1 MKKFYIAIVIGCL
14 LVLGACGADKENSS
28 APGSVDDG
36 ETITNNGAIDH
47 GVDDKQ
53 VGFNMSGGKIE
64 EASGVPAAEKEQIL
78 EAFTIYIDAFNEK
91 DIDKYM
97 DTLSKH
103 SKVFDLEEERI
114 YMEGEFGKYDLNRVA
129 TDITIVKYSEN
140 EAQVFATLKTKV
152 KQISSGLEF
161 DQLGRQVT
169 VFTKDDGN
177 WKVSSIHYI
186 GDEKSK

>member
-1 MKKFYIAIVIGCL
+1 MKKFYIAIMVGIL
-14 LVLGACGADKENSS
+14 LVLGACSADKENSS
-28 APGSVDDG
+28 NHGSVDDG
-36 ETITNNGAIDH
+36 ETATNNGAIDH

-53 VGFNMSGGKIE
+53 VGFNMSGGMIE
-64 EASGVPAAEKEQIL
+64 EAAGVPTAEKERIL
-78 EAFTIYIDAFNEK
+78 EAFSIYIDAFNEK

-97 DTLSKH
+97 GTLSKH
-103 SKVFDLEEERI
+103 SEVFDLEEERE
-114 YMEGEFGKYDLNRVA
+114 YMEEQFEEYDLNREA
-129 TDITIVKYSEN
+129 ADITIVQYSEQ
-140 EAQVFATLKTKV
+140 EAQVFAKLKTKI

-186 GDEKSK
+186 GDEKK

>member
-1 MKKFYIAIVIGCL
+1 MKKFYIAIVVGIL
-14 LVLGACGADKENSS
+14 FVLGACSADKNNSS
-28 APGSVDDG
+28 EHGSVEDG
-36 ETITNNGAIDH
+36 ETTTNNGAIDH

-64 EASGVPAAEKEQIL
+64 EAADVPDAEKEQIL

-97 DTLSKH
+97 ETLSKH
-103 SKVFDLEEERI
+103 SEVFDLEEERS
-114 YMEGEFGKYDLNRVA
+114 YMGEQFKEYDLNREVSD
-129 TDITIVKYSEN
+129 TTIVKYSEK
-140 EAQVFATLKTKV
+140 EAQVFATLKTTV

-177 WKVSSIHYI
+177 WKVSAIHYI